1 MNTDT
6 IFTEFKR
13 MTSPL
18 VCKCA
23 VCGKQFTVPFY
34 ARERIRTTPSGK
46 KVCSTECEEISRKGL
61 KR

>member
-1 MNTDT
+1 MNDKMFAEMKK
-6 IFTEFKR
+6 IIA
-13 MTSPL
+13 PL

-23 VCGKQFTVPFY
+23 VCGKQFTIPFF
-34 ARERIRTTPSGK
+34 ARERFRTTPSGK

>member
-1 MNTDT
+1 MDIDT
-6 IFTEFKR
+6 ILKEIKIKIA
-13 MTSPL
+13 PL

-34 ARERIRTTPSGK
+34 ARERISTTPDGK
-46 KVCSTECEEISRKGL
+46 KVCSVECEEKSRKGL